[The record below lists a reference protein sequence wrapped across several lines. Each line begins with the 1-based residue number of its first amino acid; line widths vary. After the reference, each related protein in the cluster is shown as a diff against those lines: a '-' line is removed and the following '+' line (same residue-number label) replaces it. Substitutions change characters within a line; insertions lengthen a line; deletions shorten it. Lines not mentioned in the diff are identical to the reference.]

1 MSGPTA
7 RRPSPAHVCLRLRR
21 PDELV
26 ERTRWLFF
34 VCVLVSLG
42 LTALGAV
49 PQAGAWSL
57 TLLAVSSAALAG
69 SWVHQYLAR
78 RATLVLDVSD
88 VLATAL
94 FALACPEPAVAIGM
108 ILSALWFRAVY
119 GRTRA
124 VGGYAIGMS
133 LALVASTVCW
143 DVVPGHAT
151 STPAG
156 PVLGALPV
164 MLLNAVVARH
174 LARGLFEREQAQ
186 AREAALAALGS
197 RLLGVTDLNLIR
209 RWAWQAAEA
218 ICRATPGLR
227 VTVLTADGEDVDVA
241 GHAGAFLRRP
251 PALPRDLLPLDGVP
265 GEPLPFAAPAALT
278 EAAGTAGAWLSIPV
292 PDRPRRVMLVGGSP
306 VVPHEGLVA
315 VRSMVNQV
323 ALAMG
328 LSDAHRD
335 LQQRA
340 HTDAL
345 TGLANRAVFSAALAE
360 ALRGGDGAWVLFLDL
375 DDFKLVNDALGHV
388 AGDRLLGHL
397 GARLTGVLR
406 RQDLCARLGGDEFA
420 ILLREAD
427 EDDARVL
434 GRRVVDVLSTP
445 VQLAEGT
452 ARIGASV
459 GAAAVRPGASE
470 TEIVQQA
477 DLAMYAAKSAGKNRV
492 QVFHPGLLRSDE
504 TARLAVELR
513 AAADNGELLLFYQP
527 IVSVADGRCA
537 AVEALV
543 RWAHPTRGVL
553 APDSFLD
560 VAEQT
565 GAIVAIGE
573 HTLRQACADGQR
585 WADLGHPVPVH
596 VNASATQL
604 AHPRF
609 VEVVRECLA
618 RESMDPR
625 LLVVEITESTVLDSP
640 AVHATLDELVGLGV
654 GLALDDFGTGYAS
667 LTTLRSLPIDT
678 VKIDKSF
685 VARSASE
692 PADQV
697 VVEAIVQMA
706 GRLGLHTVA
715 EGVETPAQQRY
726 LEGAG
731 IDAVQGYLHLAPV
744 PAGEFTTWLC
754 GSPGRSAAARATM
767 A

>member
-1 MSGPTA
+1 MSRPT
-7 RRPSPAHVCLRLRR
+7 RRPAPARVCLRLRR
-21 PDELV
+21 PDDLV

-34 VCVLVSLG
+34 VCVLVALV
-42 LTALGAV
+42 LTDLGAV
-49 PQAGAWSL
+49 PQAGVWSL
-57 TLLAVSSAALAG
+57 TLLVGSSAALVG
-69 SWVHQYLAR
+69 SWVHRYLAQ
-78 RATLVLDVSD
+78 RAAPLLDVSD

-94 FALACPEPAVAIGM
+94 FALACPQPAVAYGM
-108 ILSALWFRAVY
+108 TFSALWFRAVY

-124 VGGYAIGMS
+124 VGAYATGMS
-133 LALVASTVCW
+133 LAMVSSLLWW

-151 STPAG
+151 STPAD

-186 AREAALAALGS
+186 ARDAALAAVGS
-197 RLLGVTDLNLIR
+197 QLLGVTDRDLIQ
-209 RWAWQAAEA
+209 RWAWQAADA

-227 VTVLTADGEDVDVA
+227 VAVFNADGEDVEVV
-241 GHAGAFLRRP
+241 GHAGAFLHPP
-251 PALPRDLLPLDGVP
+251 PALPRDLLPLDGVA
-265 GEPLPFAAPAALT
+265 GEPRPFPAPAALT
-278 EAAGTAGAWLSIPV
+278 AAAGHAAWMSIPV
-292 PDRPRRVMLVGGSP
+292 PDRPGRVMLVGAASA
-306 VVPHEGLVA
+306 VPHEGLVA
-315 VRSMVNQV
+315 IRSLVNQV

-345 TGLANRAVFSAALAE
+345 TGLANRAVFSTALADS
-360 ALRGGDGAWVLFLDL
+360 LRCDDSAWVLFLDL

-388 AGDRLLGHL
+388 AGDRLLGQL

-427 EDDARVL
+427 EDDARAL
-434 GRRVVDVLSTP
+434 GRRVVEVLSTP

-459 GAAAVRPGASE
+459 GATAVRRGASE

-513 AAADNGELLLFYQP
+513 AAADNGELLLSYQP

-543 RWAHPTRGVL
+543 RWAHPTRGLL

-565 GAIVAIGE
+565 GAIVPIGE
-573 HTLRQACADGQR
+573 YSLRQACADGQR
-585 WADLGHPVPVH
+585 WAELGHPVPVH

-609 VEVVRECLA
+609 VEVVRGCLA
-618 RESMDPR
+618 REGMDPQ

-640 AVHATLDELVGLGV
+640 AVQATIDELVRLGV
-654 GLALDDFGTGYAS
+654 GLALDDFGTGYSS

-685 VARSASE
+685 IAGSASE
-692 PADQV
+692 PADQA

-715 EGVETPAQQRY
+715 EGVETHAQQRY
-726 LEGAG
+726 LEDVG

-744 PAGEFTTWLC
+744 PAGEFTAWLC
-754 GSPGRSAAARATM
+754 GSPGSRSAAARATV

>member
-1 MSGPTA
+1 
-7 RRPSPAHVCLRLRR
+7 
-21 PDELV
+21 
-26 ERTRWLFF
+26 
-34 VCVLVSLG
+34 VSFG
-42 LTALGAV
+42 V
-49 PQAGAWSL
+49 
-57 TLLAVSSAALAG
+57 
-69 SWVHQYLAR
+69 
-78 RATLVLDVSD
+78 
-88 VLATAL
+88 
-94 FALACPEPAVAIGM
+94 

-119 GRTRA
+119 GRTRT
-124 VGGYAIGMS
+124 VGVHAIGMN
-133 LALVASTVCW
+133 LALVASIVWW
-143 DVVPGHAT
+143 DVVPGHAN

-174 LARGLFEREQAQ
+174 LARGLFERERAQ
-186 AREAALAALGS
+186 TRDAALATLGS
-197 RLLGVTDLNLIR
+197 RLLGVTDPDLIQ

-218 ICRATPGLR
+218 LCRETPGLR
-227 VTVLTADGEDVDVA
+227 VAVLAADGEDVEVV

-251 PALPRDLLPLDGVP
+251 PALPRHLLPLDGVP
-265 GEPLPFAAPAALT
+265 GAPLPFPAPAALT

-292 PDRPRRVMLVGGSP
+292 PDRPGRIMLVGGSP
-306 VVPHEGLVA
+306 VIPDEGLVA

-328 LSDAHRD
+328 FSDAQRD
-335 LQQRA
+335 LRRQA

-345 TGLANRAVFSAALAE
+345 TGLANRAVFSAALAD
-360 ALRGGDGAWVLFLDL
+360 ALRSDDGGWVLFLDL

-388 AGDRLLGHL
+388 AGDRLLEDL

-420 ILLREAD
+420 VLLRDAD
-427 EDDARVL
+427 EDDARAL

-445 VQLAEGT
+445 VELAEGT

-459 GAAAVRPGASE
+459 GATAVRPGASE
-470 TEIVQQA
+470 TEVIQQA
-477 DLAMYAAKSAGKNRV
+477 DLAMYAAKAAGKNRV

-504 TARLAVELR
+504 TARLAAELR
-513 AAADNGELLLFYQP
+513 AAADNGELLLSYQP

-543 RWAHPTRGVL
+543 RWAHPTRGLL
-553 APDSFLD
+553 APDAFLA

-565 GAIVAIGE
+565 GAIVPIGE
-573 HTLRQACADGQR
+573 YTLRQACADGQR
-585 WADLGHPVPVH
+585 WAELGHPVPVH

-609 VEVVRECLA
+609 VEVVRGCLA
-618 RESMDPR
+618 GEGMDPR

-640 AVHATLDELVGLGV
+640 AVHATLDELVRLGV
-654 GLALDDFGTGYAS
+654 GLALDDFGTGYSS

-692 PADQV
+692 PADRV

-706 GRLGLHTVA
+706 GRLGLRTVA
-715 EGVETPAQQRY
+715 EGVETPAQERY
-726 LEGAG
+726 LRGAG

-744 PAGEFTTWLC
+744 PAGVFTTWLL
-754 GSPGRSAAARATM
+754 GTPGRHSAAARATM
-767 A
+767 V